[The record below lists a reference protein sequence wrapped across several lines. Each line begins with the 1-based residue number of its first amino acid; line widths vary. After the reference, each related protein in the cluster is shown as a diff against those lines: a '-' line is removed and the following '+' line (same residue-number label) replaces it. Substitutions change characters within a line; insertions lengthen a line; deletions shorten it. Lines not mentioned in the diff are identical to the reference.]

1 MAVPP
6 VFVAGQ
12 VLTAAQMNQIGL
24 WQVKAK
30 TSFTAATSVT
40 VDNVFTSDFQ
50 DYLLI
55 LRYETSTA
63 AQNINY
69 QNRVGGVSATTN
81 YNFQRLLVASTTVS
95 GARTTA
101 QASFPVGLGTGPG
114 YPSLASVIISG
125 PQLAGPTNAT
135 VHVSHADNSYAVP
148 IMWYSASNHSTAVA
162 YDGFELSVGGG
173 ANATGN
179 YTVWGFRP

>member
-12 VLTAAQMNQIGL
+12 VLTAAQMNAVGL

-40 VDNVFTSDFQ
+40 VDNVFTSDYQ
-50 DYLLI
+50 DYLLL

-63 AQNINY
+63 AQNVNY
-69 QNRVGGVSATTN
+69 QNRVGGVTATTN
-81 YNFQRLLVASTTVS
+81 YNFQRINAAVTTIST
-95 GARTTA
+95 ARSTA
-101 QASFPVGLGTGPG
+101 QSSLPIGLGTGPA
-114 YPSLASVIISG
+114 YPSLAYAYICG
-125 PQLAGPTNAT
+125 PQLAGPTLLN
-135 VHVSHADNSYAVP
+135 VQVSHVDNSYAVP
-148 IMWYSASNHSTAVA
+148 IYWLAAENHSTAVA
-162 YDGFELSVGGG
+162 YDGFELSIPGG
-173 ANATGN
+173 ANMTGN